1 MEVGLRVALATLLVG
16 LGIGGRVAAA
26 EELPSAGI
34 VAAPPE
40 AVAAPASAPPP
51 APTPAAAPPPVAAP
65 APATR
70 APSPPPLDRAAL
82 ERARDALYTERTLTG
97 HTFIYPSQSDPAFIT
112 TAFGF
117 SQGLAYV
124 RMSGTPILG
133 SPTTVDAAL
142 IGVNEQFDLSVRL
155 HERVGLFG
163 RVTGKALIGVDAPSA
178 LYLGA
183 QGGYAVG
190 AGLMAM
196 LLRLERTGTQL
207 GVRGTLERVGGA
219 QLSPGALVDEL
230 LRTSAKGMS
239 DLFSSQFLQLL
250 LSQTGGWAGKG
261 SLNAAQ
267 ALGRHFSGQASFELA
282 LSSLS
287 ATRWD
292 VTKSAPIDNE
302 LRSWTFGAGLALTA
316 DLSPHAPLAF
326 QAEYRLRSTLS
337 TQIDDASAPSPVPG
351 HFIGGGMYYSGR
363 RDLLLGANA
372 GAMLDTSAT
381 LATTQILGELR
392 MHYFF

>member
-1 MEVGLRVALATLLVG
+1 
-16 LGIGGRVAAA
+16 
-26 EELPSAGI
+26 
-34 VAAPPE
+34 
-40 AVAAPASAPPP
+40 
-51 APTPAAAPPPVAAP
+51 
-65 APATR
+65 
-70 APSPPPLDRAAL
+70 
-82 ERARDALYTERTLTG
+82 LTG

-124 RMSGTPILG
+124 RMSGAPILG
-133 SPTTVDAAL
+133 SPTAVDASL
-142 IGVNEQFDLSVRL
+142 VGVNEQFDLGVRL

-163 RVTGKALIGVDAPSA
+163 RITGRALIGADARSA

-183 QGGYAVG
+183 QGGYAID

-196 LLRLERTGTQL
+196 LLRLERYGTQI

-230 LRTSAKGMS
+230 FRSPARGLS
-239 DLFSSQFLQLL
+239 DVLSDQVMKAL
-250 LSQTGGWAGKG
+250 LSQTGGWTGKG
-261 SLNAAQ
+261 SLNVAQ

-282 LSSLS
+282 LSRLN

-292 VTKSAPIDNE
+292 VSKSAAVDTE

-316 DLSPHAPLAF
+316 DLNPHAPLAF

-337 TQIDDASAPSPVPG
+337 TKIDDASAPSPVPG
-351 HFIGGGMYYSGR
+351 HFVGGGMYYSGR
-363 RDLLLGANA
+363 RDLLLGAST
-372 GAMLDTSAT
+372 GAMLDRSAT
-381 LATTQILGELR
+381 LRTVQILGELR